1 MRFVGC
7 SLAWRPG
14 EAGERPSCLVVLD
27 ERGSIVANS
36 FATGAEEISS
46 DVDGYGE
53 GRRGLVMGVDAP
65 LSVPNERGT
74 RRIERVLSRLS
85 LPAYSASRKMF
96 GGELFAEE
104 LLATLENAGVEYTD
118 YPLRRARGQ
127 RTVTEVDSVATLK
140 VLLFEREGRG
150 SGEGR
155 GEDDGGGL
163 AGALRDL
170 PEPKLRKGNKEARAA
185 ALKDAVEVLWN
196 TPGLRLRTGNLSA
209 ELGAR
214 ENVDLS
220 KLDISAGLSHSEL
233 DRVASL
239 VEGTLAA
246 YTVHRHWKDRDGSIV
261 VGTGHEGSVLLP
273 AARALYDRI
282 AEESRAAG
290 VPYV

>member
-1 MRFVGC
+1 LRFVGC

-14 EAGERPSCLVVLD
+14 EAGKRASCLVVMD

-36 FATGAEEISS
+36 FATEAGELAAAIQ
-46 DVDGYGE
+46 DYAE
-53 GRRGLVMGVDAP
+53 GRRGLIVGVGAP

-96 GGELFAEE
+96 GGDPFAEE
-104 LLATLENAGVEYTD
+104 FLAALEGVGVEYTD
-118 YPLRRARGQ
+118 YPFRRLRGQ
-127 RTVTEVDSVATLK
+127 RTVTEVDPAATLK
-140 VLLFEREGRG
+140 VLLFEREG
-150 SGEGR
+150 GR
-155 GEDDGGGL
+155 GEDDGDL
-163 AGALRDL
+163 AGLLRNL
-170 PEPKLRKGNKEARAA
+170 PEPKLRKGDKEGRAA
-185 ALKDAVEVLWN
+185 ALKSAVDVLWN

-209 ELGAR
+209 ELHSP

-220 KLDISAGLSHSEL
+220 KLDITPELSHAEF

-246 YTVHRHWKDRDGSIV
+246 YTVHRHWKGRDGSIV
-261 VGTGHEGSVLLP
+261 VGTGHEGFVLLP
-273 AARALYDRI
+273 AAGALHKRI
-282 AEESRAAG
+282 AEECRAAG